1 MSKNST
7 RVFRKEIGDFVLVY
21 SLIYG
26 ERDLKDLFILFK
38 DKELVNG
45 VLDFI
50 EISAGIDAFLM
61 GRMIPGEKFGRFMIP
76 EYGREEKI
84 KLKIELKNGESVYLD
99 RLEATLFNKI
109 ARIIDKHI
117 NMGYLD

>member
-1 MSKNST
+1 MFEEVSELEEK
-7 RVFRKEIGDFVLVY
+7 KIGDFVLSYNLLHGGRV
-21 SLIYG
+21 
-26 ERDLKDLFILFK
+26 LKDLKIFYK
-38 DKELVNG
+38 DKLLVDG
-45 VLDFI
+45 ILDFI
-50 EISAGIDAFLM
+50 EVSAGVDAFLM